1 MSANTVVTLNGF
13 YKQIYGDSLINL
25 IPESAKFIKDVPF
38 ERRKKLGDYYNVPV
52 VLQAEQ
58 GFTYNNGDGTAFA
71 LNGAL
76 AMGTKNAQVR
86 GADKI
91 LQSQISY
98 KAAAAATSNKEAFAD
113 ATSTL
118 FENMVESMAARL
130 ELSCFYGTTNLGLG
144 RGSIDGTSA
153 SGASSQMGSATFG
166 RSTTTVTV
174 TTTRP
179 HGLAVNQ
186 VVYFTDDSGNSVSLS
201 SGVILTVPSAT
212 TFTAASGTSGTV
224 AAGAKCTI
232 APFVRTGA
240 SVDSMWYYIDR
251 NQWSTGLWAGK
262 GGAELQFYQDDNATL
277 ISSGSNSVFTIAA
290 IDPQYK
296 RIRVTGSTIGIG
308 AIATAIGT
316 KANFDAGIYPYFNG
330 SYTGTASKD
339 FIGIDKIITYTG
351 TDLFGIDNTV
361 YSLFKGNEYSAS
373 GAISLS
379 SIIAATE
386 NAVAQGLMEDV
397 TAYVPISSWNSLANT
412 ESGLR
417 RYDSSYKNGIAE
429 NGVQKLAFYGSNG
442 KIEIEPHP
450 ILKAGDIF
458 VIPKKQFIRVGAI
471 DVTFQTPGMD
481 STEIFLQLPSNAG
494 YEVRA
499 YADQAL
505 LCMAPAK
512 CTKITGF
519 DVA

>member
-1 MSANTVVTLNGF
+1 MSANTLATLNGF

-25 IPESAKFIKDVPF
+25 IPESAKFIKEVPF

-58 GFTYNNGDGTAFA
+58 GFTYNDGDGTAFA

-86 GADKI
+86 GAEKV

-118 FENMVESMAARL
+118 FENMVESMSNRL
-130 ELSCFYGTTNLGLG
+130 ELSSFYGQSDIAEG
-144 RGSIDGTSA
+144 RGSVAAASTTGASA
-153 SGASSQMGSATFG
+153 SFGVATFT
-166 RSTTTVTV
+166 RSTTTATV
-174 TTTRP
+174 TTTSP
-179 HGLAVNQ
+179 HGLVAGQ
-186 VVYFTDDSGNSVSLS
+186 KVYFTDDSGNSVVPTTGLVLS
-201 SGVILTVPSAT
+201 TGLTAT
-212 TFTAASGTSGTV
+212 TFQLTV
-224 AAGAKCTI
+224 NTGSTGGACTI
-232 APFVRTGA
+232 APFVRTGSA
-240 SVDSMWYYIDR
+240 TNSFWFYVDR

-262 GGAELQFYQDDNATL
+262 IGAELQIFYDDNTTL
-277 ISSGSNSVFTIAA
+277 IGSTSDSVLTVAA

-296 RIRVTGSTIGIG
+296 RIRITNTSGGT
-308 AIATAIGT
+308 TAIETAAGT
-316 KANFDAGIYPYFNG
+316 KANFDTGFKVYFNG
-330 SYTGTASKD
+330 TYTGSAYKD
-339 FIGIDKIITYTG
+339 FVGIDKIITTSG
-351 TDLFGIDNTV
+351 TLFGIDNTI
-361 YSLFKGNEYSAS
+361 YSLFKGNEYTAS
-373 GAISLS
+373 GALSLN

-397 TAYVPISSWNSLANT
+397 CAYVPISAWNTLAAT
-412 ESGLR
+412 EAGLR
-417 RYDSSYKNGIAE
+417 RYDSSYKNSIAE
-429 NGVQKLAFYGSNG
+429 NGIQKLAFYGANG

-450 ILKAGDIF
+450 ILKAGEVFI
-458 VIPKKQFIRVGAI
+458 IPKKEFIRVGAT

-512 CTKITGF
+512 CTKVTGF
-519 DVA
+519 TVA